1 MSGCADKPYL
11 FQVFQNCQNPVQRVM
26 QMERWQT
33 RGLTSWRP
41 LSCLHSI
48 FAQAPLSGGNIP
60 DICPYFL
67 QTQMLV
73 KLFSIQK
80 RVIATKQMF
89 ESDRCGEISDVFTS
103 NSRVYIRYV
112 HLTLLSQKWK
122 KGKPALKCFSHNLLT
137 LFGLE
142 VHNGLQ
148 NFQIVVH

>member
-1 MSGCADKPYL
+1 
-11 FQVFQNCQNPVQRVM
+11 
-26 QMERWQT
+26 
-33 RGLTSWRP
+33 
-41 LSCLHSI
+41 
-48 FAQAPLSGGNIP
+48 
-60 DICPYFL
+60 
-67 QTQMLV
+67 MLV

-137 LFGLE
+137 LFGLN

-148 NFQIVVH
+148 NFQIVIH